1 MSWTPETYGQR
12 WIGIYDR
19 MGWPDPAPATAF
31 LAERAG
37 TGPVLEL
44 AIGTGRVALPLAA
57 TGIQVHGLDASTE
70 MIEAMRRKPGGA
82 DVPVTVADLADF
94 RLDGRY
100 TMIYLV
106 LHGLFWLQSQ
116 DDQVACFRRAAEH
129 LHRGGLFITE
139 TFVPDPSRFQS
150 HGTMQVH
157 DAGAS
162 HVWIEAGTHD
172 RARQQV
178 MENHI
183 MIRESGIKLYPS
195 SMRYAWPA
203 ELDLMARLAGME
215 NVGRYGD
222 WTGQSFSKWSD
233 DHIGV
238 YRKL

>member
-129 LHRGGLFITE
+129 LHRGGLFPAFRVIRWVLE
-139 TFVPDPSRFQS
+139 TGSGIVAGRRTASLPDP
-150 HGTMQVH
+150 
-157 DAGAS
+157 
-162 HVWIEAGTHD
+162 
-172 RARQQV
+172 
-178 MENHI
+178 
-183 MIRESGIKLYPS
+183 
-195 SMRYAWPA
+195 
-203 ELDLMARLAGME
+203 
-215 NVGRYGD
+215 
-222 WTGQSFSKWSD
+222 
-233 DHIGV
+233 
-238 YRKL
+238 